1 MRRFQQVLLFI
12 MLLIIAAFILLF
24 ILENNVEITISFLS
38 FTTPS
43 LPIAVFIMTGF
54 LLGLILALLISYIV
68 LLKIKIKLTLTK
80 KQLAACKKELA
91 QQNSATLL
99 VK

>member
-12 MLLIIAAFILLF
+12 MLLIIAAFILIF
-24 ILENNVEITISFLS
+24 ILENNAEVVVSFLS
-38 FTTPS
+38 FTSPS
-43 LPIAVFIMTGF
+43 LPVAAFIVTAF
-54 LLGLILALLISYIV
+54 LLGLVFALAISYIV

-91 QQNSATLL
+91 TKSSTTLL